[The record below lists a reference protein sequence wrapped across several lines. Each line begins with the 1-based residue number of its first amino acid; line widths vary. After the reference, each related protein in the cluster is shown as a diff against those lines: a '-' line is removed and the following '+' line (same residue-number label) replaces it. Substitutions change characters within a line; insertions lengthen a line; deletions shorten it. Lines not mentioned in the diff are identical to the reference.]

1 METLTVEKEHLEEL
15 AKALYKVE
23 FFSSFKRK
31 DFDNM
36 SGSFELLS
44 YEAGEVVFKQGAEGH
59 SFYVVLEGAVQV
71 YKKQLLFMNKQVAE
85 LGKREFFG
93 EMALIS
99 RIPRTATIR
108 ADNGAKIFRLACTD
122 FTYLF
127 EHNPSFKDA
136 LKAIA
141 RRRGLDTA

>member
-44 YEAGEVVFKQGAEGH
+44 Y
-59 SFYVVLEGAVQV
+59 
-71 YKKQLLFMNKQVAE
+71 
-85 LGKREFFG
+85 
-93 EMALIS
+93 
-99 RIPRTATIR
+99 
-108 ADNGAKIFRLACTD
+108 
-122 FTYLF
+122 
-127 EHNPSFKDA
+127 
-136 LKAIA
+136 
-141 RRRGLDTA
+141 